1 MTVRFKTTRL
11 LAICIALSVLVHIL
25 SFYAWKMSGTY
36 DFSAPVNPSQAVMV
50 DLNNPDETAAPSVNQ
65 EENED
70 SDTEPPTEEVISE
83 EDSVPAD
90 SSSHQPKLTETI
102 VKNSEKTNSSSQN
115 SKTTGAIPPV
125 QSRLPNNA
133 PSNNPLL
140 GNASN
145 FLTSK
150 NEKLTYLVSMFGL
163 PIGSAELE
171 AKNENGEIWLTLRV
185 KSNTAVSSVFPV
197 DDLVETRHI
206 SGKFIMSK
214 IRQQEGT
221 FKSDEVFTINLNK
234 KRVSWFDNVRGHNL
248 TTAVPTDE
256 VLDSLS
262 AIYYLRNRP
271 LEIGKNETLHIYDS
285 ETYAEVP
292 VKVLR
297 REALRLPNLQ
307 QVDTLVI
314 KPLQKTTGIFRR
326 TEDVLIWMTDNA
338 LKVPVKIVTSV
349 AHGTVTLEL
358 LSAEATPQEADTTK
372 IK

>member
-1 MTVRFKTTRL
+1 MSVRFKTTRL

-25 SFYAWKMSGTY
+25 SFYVWKMSGTY
-36 DFSAPVNPSQAVMV
+36 DFTAPVNPTQAVMV
-50 DLNNPDETAAPSVNQ
+50 DLKNTAETAAPIVNQ
-65 EENED
+65 EENEN
-70 SDTEPPTEEVISE
+70 SNTEPPTEEVISE
-83 EDSVPAD
+83 KDTIPAD
-90 SSSHQPKLTETI
+90 SSSRQPEPTETI
-102 VKNSEKTNSSSQN
+102 FKNSEKAKSPSQN
-115 SKTTGAIPPV
+115 SNITGAIPPAHS
-125 QSRLPNNA
+125 QQPDKA

-140 GNASN
+140 GNVSN

-150 NEKLTYLVSMFGL
+150 NEKLTYLVSMLGL

-206 SGKFIMSK
+206 SGRFIMSK

-248 TTAVPTDE
+248 TTTVPTDE

-262 AIYYLRNRP
+262 AIYYLRNRQ

-292 VKVLR
+292 VEVLR

-326 TEDVLIWMTDNA
+326 TEDILIWMTDDA
-338 LKVPVKIVTSV
+338 LKVPVKIITSV

-358 LSAEATPQEADTTK
+358 ISAEATPQEAETTK